1 MTEIIRSLAD
11 LSGRYDA
18 VFCDLW
24 GCLHNG
30 KTPFA
35 AAVSALQG
43 FRANGGR
50 VVLVTN
56 SPRPKSSVI
65 KQLDAMGT
73 PRDCWDVIATSG
85 DAAQMG
91 MLSGAVGRKVHHIG
105 AVKDESFFTDFADD
119 LAAYAKTQAP
129 IERVALKDAE
139 GIVCTGLADDLT
151 ETPDDYRAALLL
163 GKTLGLTMLCAN
175 PDIVVDM
182 GDKRL
187 YCAGAL
193 AQAYEQ
199 MGGTALY
206 FGKPHP
212 PIYDLARRRLGE
224 VSGLS
229 DPQILCIGDGI
240 GTDVQGGMAEGLD
253 TLFITGGLE
262 AERFGPDV
270 ENPDPVALNAWLD
283 ARQMSSTFAMGR
295 LR

>member
-11 LSGRYDA
+11 LTGRYDA

-30 KTPFA
+30 KAAFP
-35 AAVSALQG
+35 AAVAALQG
-43 FRANGGR
+43 FRKSGGK
-50 VVLVTN
+50 VVLLTN
-56 SPRPKSSVI
+56 APRPKPSVI
-65 KQLDAMGT
+65 KQLDGLGV
-73 PRDCWDVIATSG
+73 PRDAWDIVVTSG

-91 MLSGAVGRKVHHIG
+91 MLSGAVGRRVHHIG
-105 AVKDESFFTDFADD
+105 APKDEPFFTDFADD
-119 LAAYAKTQAP
+119 LASYARSQPP
-129 IERVALKDAE
+129 ITRVALKDAE
-139 GIVCTGLADDLT
+139 GIVCTGLFDDLT
-151 ETPDDYRAALLL
+151 ETPEDYRAALLL
-163 GKTLGLTMLCAN
+163 GKTLGLPMICAN

-182 GDKRL
+182 GEMRL

-193 AQAYEQ
+193 AQTYEQ

-212 PIYDLARRRLGE
+212 PIYDLARRRLAESG
-224 VSGLS
+224 VSA

-240 GTDVQGGMAEGLD
+240 RTDVLGGIGEGMD

-262 AERFGPDV
+262 ADRFGQDV
-270 ENPDPVALNAWLD
+270 EAPEAALLLPWLE
-283 ARQMSSTFAMGR
+283 AEQLSPTFAMGR